1 MKKKYKNFQELMQ
14 DYPSLKTN
22 LSVEKDLV
30 KKGFNVVLRLGVFNY
45 QNEACD
51 VAAELSKVKNNKI
64 NEVIDGR
71 LQKALAELSG
81 EGLIKFKDGLHT
93 LAKATKKGAVH

>member
-22 LSVEKDLV
+22 LSIEKDLV

-64 NEVIDGR
+64 NEVTDGR

-81 EGLIKFKDGLHT
+81 EGLIKFKDGIYA
-93 LAKATKKGAVH
+93 LAKSPKKGAVH

>member
-30 KKGFNVVLRLGVFNY
+30 KKGFNVVLHLGVYNY
-45 QNEACD
+45 Q
-51 VAAELSKVKNNKI
+51 
-64 NEVIDGR
+64 
-71 LQKALAELSG
+71 
-81 EGLIKFKDGLHT
+81 H
-93 LAKATKKGAVH
+93 

>member
-1 MKKKYKNFQELMQ
+1 MKKKYKNFQELVQ

-30 KKGFNVVLRLGVFNY
+30 KKGFNVILRLGIFNY

-51 VAAELSKVKNNKI
+51 VVAELSKVKNNKI
-64 NEVIDGR
+64 NEVTDGR

-81 EGLIKFKDGLHT
+81 EGLIKFKDGIYA
-93 LAKATKKGAVH
+93 LAKAPKKGAVH

>member
-1 MKKKYKNFQELMQ
+1 MQ

-22 LSVEKDLV
+22 LSIEKDLV
-30 KKGFNVVLRLGVFNY
+30 KKWFNVVLRLGVFNY

-51 VAAELSKVKNNKI
+51 VVAELSKVKNNKI

-71 LQKALAELSG
+71 LQKALAELSS
-81 EGLIKFKDGLHT
+81 EGLIKFKDGIYA
-93 LAKATKKGAVH
+93 LAKAPRKGAVH

>member
-1 MKKKYKNFQELMQ
+1 MKKKYKNFREFIQ
-14 DYPSLKTN
+14 DCPSLKTN
-22 LSVEKDLV
+22 LSIEKDLA

-81 EGLIKFKDGLHT
+81 EGLIKFKDGIYA
-93 LAKATKKGAVH
+93 LAKSPKKGAVH

>member
-22 LSVEKDLV
+22 LSVEKGLV

-64 NEVIDGR
+64 SKVIDGR

-81 EGLIKFKDGLHT
+81 EDLIKFKDGIYA
-93 LAKATKKGAVH
+93 LAKAPKKGAVH

>member
-1 MKKKYKNFQELMQ
+1 MKKKYKNFQEVIQ

-30 KKGFNVVLRLGVFNY
+30 KKGFNVVLHLGVFNY

-51 VAAELSKVKNNKI
+51 AAVELSKVKNNKI
-64 NEVIDGR
+64 SEVIDAK
-71 LQKALAELSG
+71 LLKSLTELSS
-81 EGLIKFKDGLHT
+81 EGLIKFKDGIYA
-93 LAKATKKGAVH
+93 LAKAPKKGAVH

>member
-1 MKKKYKNFQELMQ
+1 MKKKYKNFQELVQ

-64 NEVIDGR
+64 NEVTDGR

-81 EGLIKFKDGLHT
+81 EGLIKFKDGIYA
-93 LAKATKKGAVH
+93 LAKSPKKGAVH

>member
-30 KKGFNVVLRLGVFNY
+30 KKGFNVILRLGVFNY

-71 LQKALAELSG
+71 LQKALAELSD
-81 EGLIKFKDGLHT
+81 EGLIKFKDGIYALV
-93 LAKATKKGAVH
+93 KAPRKGAVH

>member
-1 MKKKYKNFQELMQ
+1 MKKKYKNFQELVQ

-30 KKGFNVVLRLGVFNY
+30 KKGFNVILRLGVFNY

-51 VAAELSKVKNNKI
+51 VVAELSKVKNNKI
-64 NEVIDGR
+64 NEVTDGR

-81 EGLIKFKDGLHT
+81 EGLIKLKEGLHT
-93 LAKATKKGAVH
+93 LAKTPKKGAVH

>member
-30 KKGFNVVLRLGVFNY
+30 KKGFNVVLHLGVFNY

-64 NEVIDGR
+64 NEVIGT
-71 LQKALAELSG
+71 ELSD
-81 EGLIKFKDGLHT
+81 EGLIKLKEGLHT
-93 LAKATKKGAVH
+93 LAKTPKKGAVH